1 MKIYN
6 ALLVL
11 IFVYII
17 SGCATKPLQPGPAE
31 YNMWIQKGIDETQ
44 VKSDV
49 LECGYPNI
57 YGYAGIRAS
66 SEEKAAAQQCMF
78 MKGYKLA
85 DGWVGICAEPN
96 RKVPLVACGETVE
109 KK

>member
-6 ALLVL
+6 ALNIL
-11 IFVYII
+11 IFFSII
-17 SGCATKPLQPGPAE
+17 SGCSTKPFQPGPAE
-31 YNMWIQKGIDETQ
+31 YNMWIQKGIGEDQ

-49 LECGYPNI
+49 LDCGFPSI

-78 MKGYKLA
+78 RKGYKLA
-85 DGWVGICAEPN
+85 DGWGGICAEPN
-96 RKVPLVACGETVE
+96 RKVLLAACGENVE